1 MYSLARVLAAATV
14 LSTATAHTVITYPGW
29 RGDNLHTN
37 GTLPEDCPECTGIDR
52 FDNGTVYFPW
62 GMQWMYPC
70 GGMPQTNNR
79 SSWPISG
86 GALSVQPGW
95 FPGHSKAQIYVNI
108 GIQEMGAL
116 APPNMSHP
124 VVPPFEITGP
134 NNNYYPGQWCIP
146 QIGMPA
152 NVSLQVGQ
160 NITLQVIEL
169 AQHGAA
175 LYSVRPIV
183 LVSFDVDADGE
194 QCVDLTLVEDGSSE
208 VETVTPENCYNST
221 ESIGFQ
227 LVFTTAALASGAPH
241 SLQSIPN
248 LLALVGI
255 LVLSAVF
262 ATL

>member
-1 MYSLARVLAAATV
+1 MYSLARVFAAATV

-70 GGMPQTNNR
+70 GGMPQTTNR

-95 FPGHSKAQIYVNI
+95 FPGHSKAQVYVNI

-134 NNNYYPGQWCIP
+134 SNDNYPGQWCIP

-175 LYSVRPIV
+175 LYS
-183 LVSFDVDADGE
+183 
-194 QCVDLTLVEDGSSE
+194 CVDLTLVEDGSSQ
-208 VETVTPENCYNST
+208 VETVTPDNCYNDT
-221 ESIGFQ
+221 DIGFQ

-255 LVLSAVF
+255 LVLSVVF

>member
-1 MYSLARVLAAATV
+1 MKASGADGYTV
-14 LSTATAHTVITYPGW
+14 
-29 RGDNLHTN
+29 
-37 GTLPEDCPECTGIDR
+37 
-52 FDNGTVYFPW
+52 
-62 GMQWMYPC
+62 C
-70 GGMPQTNNR
+70 GGMPQTTNR

-95 FPGHSKAQIYVNI
+95 FPGHSKAQVYVNI

-134 NNNYYPGQWCIP
+134 SNDNYPGQWCIP

-169 AQHGAA
+169 AQHGAS
-175 LYSVRPIV
+175 LYS
-183 LVSFDVDADGE
+183 
-194 QCVDLTLVEDGSSE
+194 CVDLTLVEDGSSQ
-208 VETVTPENCYNST
+208 VETVTPDNCYNDT
-221 ESIGFQ
+221 DIGFQ

-241 SLQSIPN
+241 VLPTTSS
-248 LLALVGI
+248 LLALAAALG
-255 LVLSAVF
+255 LSAVLAF
-262 ATL
+262 V

>member
-1 MYSLARVLAAATV
+1 MKASGADGYTV
-14 LSTATAHTVITYPGW
+14 G
-29 RGDNLHTN
+29 
-37 GTLPEDCPECTGIDR
+37 
-52 FDNGTVYFPW
+52 
-62 GMQWMYPC
+62 
-70 GGMPQTNNR
+70 GGMPQTTNR

-95 FPGHSKAQIYVNI
+95 FPGHSKAQVYVNI

-134 NNNYYPGQWCIP
+134 SNDNYPGQWCIP

-175 LYSVRPIV
+175 LYSVRPHHFAF
-183 LVSFDVDADGE
+183 LDMDADYR
-194 QCVDLTLVEDGSSE
+194 QCVDLTLVEDGSSQ
-208 VETVTPENCYNST
+208 VETVTPDNCYNDT
-221 ESIGFQ
+221 DIGFQ

-241 SLQSIPN
+241 VLPTTSS
-248 LLALVGI
+248 LLALAAALG
-255 LVLSAVF
+255 LSAVLAF
-262 ATL
+262 V

>member
-1 MYSLARVLAAATV
+1 MYSLARVFAAATV

-70 GGMPQTNNR
+70 GGMPQTTNR

-175 LYSVRPIV
+175 LYS
-183 LVSFDVDADGE
+183 
-194 QCVDLTLVEDGSSE
+194 CVDLTLVEDGSPE
-208 VETVTPENCYNST
+208 VETVTPNNCYNDT
-221 ESIGFQ
+221 NIGFQ
-227 LVFTTAALASGAPH
+227 LVFTTAALASGAPQG
-241 SLQSIPN
+241 LQNGPS
-248 LLALVGI
+248 LLALVAI

-262 ATL
+262 AML